1 MYGLEKKPSQTFLF
15 DLEKKVK
22 ENPSLAKEMLA
33 KAERRM
39 NEIKKQL
46 REGAN
51 EKEYDRLGILLNA
64 YVALQKVLKKV
75 AK

>member
-15 DLEKKVK
+15 DLEKKIK
-22 ENPSLAKEMLA
+22 ETPSLAKEMLA

-39 NEIKKQL
+39 TEIKKQL
-46 REGAN
+46 REGAK